1 MNELHK
7 LQIASV
13 VEILP
18 GCENKKKKVNCCP
31 AEHWRI
37 VMQIA
42 NDHDFVDDDDSI
54 MPLSDNVILVHLTW
68 VKYNNPRSSADDR
81 PVYHSYITHA
91 C

>member
-31 AEHWRI
+31 AERWRI
-37 VMQIA
+37 VMHIA
-42 NDHDFVDDDDSI
+42 LVTADTSI
-54 MPLSDNVILVHLTW
+54 MMILLLMMMIVSC
-68 VKYNNPRSSADDR
+68 N
-81 PVYHSYITHA
+81 
-91 C
+91 